1 MNSSSSTKLRKLSLF
16 QFQRQKNAFYE
27 TEEIFSP
34 YIVNVTC
41 FCIVINYHWIAV
53 NQTLTIWCKFALG
66 ELDNWSRN
74 LYCHQ
79 KENQLGKRKRKDER
93 GEWRGNFGPAV
104 HWVLFEAEHGTFFVM
119 NNTDKSCFFF
129 EYNVAIFDQLEDVFI
144 TNIITCILNCLFSL
158 ITCLGNFL
166 ILFAIGKN
174 RDLHSPSFIL
184 LGCLAASDLLVGLIC
199 QPLFVAADIAELR
212 KNYNAHCTLRMLLHF
227 TGWMTVG
234 VSLLILTTVLIDRLL
249 ALTLH
254 LRYNTIVTVP
264 RVFLII
270 LGFWIFAITL
280 NVARFWMSKKWYFIA
295 IAFFVLPFLVITLST
310 LKIFQISRKHQSQI
324 NDQHVAVSH
333 LQSNTVN
340 VLKCKKS
347 AVTVLYIYGLF
358 VVAYLPWLS
367 LTTAA
372 FFIGYPRELKIASN
386 FARTAVFINS
396 FLNPV
401 VYCWRNRE
409 IRRAVKN
416 ILRRGRH

>member
-1 MNSSSSTKLRKLSLF
+1 MTSSSSTKLRKLSLF
-16 QFQRQKNAFYE
+16 QFQRQRYSYLWNRRNFQPIYC
-27 TEEIFSP
+27 
-34 YIVNVTC
+34 NC
-41 FCIVINYHWIAV
+41 NLHCIVINYHWIV
-53 NQTLTIWCKFALG
+53 NRTLTK
-66 ELDNWSRN
+66 LDNWSRN

-79 KENQLGKRKRKDER
+79 KENELGKRKRKGQR
-93 GEWRGNFGPAV
+93 GDCGGDFGPSRPLISRDG
-104 HWVLFEAEHGTFFVM
+104 VLFEAEHGTFFVM

-158 ITCLGNFL
+158 ITCVGNFL

-199 QPLFVAADIAELR
+199 QPIFVASNIVELR
-212 KNYNAHCTLRMLLHF
+212 KTYNAHCILRMLLYF
-227 TGWMTVG
+227 IGWLTGG
-234 VSLLILTTVLIDRLL
+234 VSLLTLAAVSIDRLL

-295 IAFFVLPFLVITLST
+295 IAFFVLPFLFITLST

-340 VLKCKKS
+340 VLKCRKS

-358 VVAYLPWLS
+358 VVAYLPWFS

-372 FFIGYPRELKIASN
+372 FFIGHPRGLKIASN

>member
-1 MNSSSSTKLRKLSLF
+1 M
-16 QFQRQKNAFYE
+16 
-27 TEEIFSP
+27 
-34 YIVNVTC
+34 
-41 FCIVINYHWIAV
+41 
-53 NQTLTIWCKFALG
+53 
-66 ELDNWSRN
+66 
-74 LYCHQ
+74 
-79 KENQLGKRKRKDER
+79 
-93 GEWRGNFGPAV
+93 
-104 HWVLFEAEHGTFFVM
+104 FEAEHGTFFVM

-158 ITCLGNFL
+158 ITFLGNFL

-227 TGWMTVG
+227 TGWMTAG
-234 VSLLILTTVLIDRLL
+234 VSLFILTAVLIDRLL

-295 IAFFVLPFLVITLST
+295 IAFFVLPFLFITLST

-340 VLKCKKS
+340 VLKCRKS

-358 VVAYLPWLS
+358 VVVYLPFLS
-367 LTTAA
+367 LTTTE
-372 FFIGYPRELKIASN
+372 FFIGYPRELKIASDY
-386 FARTAVFINS
+386 AGTAVFINS

>member
-1 MNSSSSTKLRKLSLF
+1 MTSSSSTKLRKLSLF
-16 QFQRQKNAFYE
+16 QFQRQKYSFLWNRRNFQPIYC
-27 TEEIFSP
+27 
-34 YIVNVTC
+34 NC
-41 FCIVINYHWIAV
+41 NLHCIDINYHWIV
-53 NQTLTIWCKFALG
+53 NRVQICFRWIRLITETILSSKG
-66 ELDNWSRN
+66 E
-74 LYCHQ
+74 
-79 KENQLGKRKRKDER
+79 LGKRKRKAER
-93 GEWRGNFGPAV
+93 GGCGGNFGPSRPLISRDG
-104 HWVLFEAEHGTFFVM
+104 VLLIRGRTRTFFVM

-144 TNIITCILNCLFSL
+144 TNIISCILNCLFSL
-158 ITCLGNFL
+158 ITFLGNFL

-199 QPLFVAADIAELR
+199 QPVFVASNIAELR

-227 TGWMTVG
+227 TGWMTAG
-234 VSLLILTTVLIDRLL
+234 VSLLILTAVLIDRLL

-340 VLKCKKS
+340 ALKCRKS

-358 VVAYLPWLS
+358 VVVYLPWLS

-372 FFIGYPRELKIASN
+372 FFIGHPRELKIASN
-386 FARTAVFINS
+386 FALTAVFINS

>member
-1 MNSSSSTKLRKLSLF
+1 
-16 QFQRQKNAFYE
+16 
-27 TEEIFSP
+27 
-34 YIVNVTC
+34 
-41 FCIVINYHWIAV
+41 
-53 NQTLTIWCKFALG
+53 
-66 ELDNWSRN
+66 
-74 LYCHQ
+74 
-79 KENQLGKRKRKDER
+79 
-93 GEWRGNFGPAV
+93 
-104 HWVLFEAEHGTFFVM
+104 M

-199 QPLFVAADIAELR
+199 QPLFVASNIAELR

-227 TGWMTVG
+227 TGWMTAG
-234 VSLLILTTVLIDRLL
+234 VSLLILTAVLIDRLL
-249 ALTLH
+249 ALILH

-270 LGFWIFAITL
+270 LCFWIFAITL

-333 LQSNTVN
+333 LQSNAVN
-340 VLKCKKS
+340 ALKCRKS

-358 VVAYLPWLS
+358 VVAYLPWLL

-396 FLNPV
+396 FLNPI

>member
-1 MNSSSSTKLRKLSLF
+1 M
-16 QFQRQKNAFYE
+16 
-27 TEEIFSP
+27 
-34 YIVNVTC
+34 
-41 FCIVINYHWIAV
+41 H
-53 NQTLTIWCKFALG
+53 G
-66 ELDNWSRN
+66 GD
-74 LYCHQ
+74 
-79 KENQLGKRKRKDER
+79 
-93 GEWRGNFGPAV
+93 FGPSRPLISRDGV
-104 HWVLFEAEHGTFFVM
+104 FFEAEHGTFFVM

-158 ITCLGNFL
+158 ITFLGNFL

-174 RDLHSPSFIL
+174 QDLHSPSFIL

-234 VSLLILTTVLIDRLL
+234 VSLLILTAVLIDRLL

-295 IAFFVLPFLVITLST
+295 IAFFVLPFLFITLST

-324 NDQHVAVSH
+324 KDQHVAVSH

-340 VLKCKKS
+340 ALKCRKS